1 MMKLHVKEVPPYKQA
16 PADQREKQLQTI
28 RTNALREVA
37 TKEILNRLTGPVK
50 IDIIYHRGKG
60 RADSTNIIGG
70 IADALNKIAYND
82 DRQIKEVHYSENK
95 KTTDEYWV
103 SITMYD

>member
-1 MMKLHVKEVPPYKQA
+1 M
-16 PADQREKQLQTI
+16 
-28 RTNALREVA
+28 
-37 TKEILNRLTGPVK
+37 NRLTERKLRARAVK
-50 IDIIYHRGKG
+50 IEITYHRGKG

-103 SITMYD
+103 SITMLRALEVKKIIGENFLRLIKTVLG